1 MKKNME
7 RKRVSNWVFLA
18 VNGLVFTLFGLLV
31 IFLNDVAIKNLLR
44 YIGMGMLVLGAIL
57 LLLGI
62 NSIRRDKAGAMVLIE
77 AIACIA
83 IGIALLFFPEAS
95 VSLFLLMIGIWAII
109 IGVIQ
114 LVIVVNL
121 GNALKSKNIALING
135 LLTIGIGISLLFNP
149 FQWGI
154 FLIKLIGFL
163 AALFGVVLIWFA
175 MMVRSAKSS

>member
-1 MKKNME
+1 ME

-18 VNGLVFTLFGLLV
+18 VNGLVFILFGLLV

-77 AIACIA
+77 AIASVA

-121 GNALKSKNIALING
+121 GTALKSRNIALING

-154 FLIKLIGFL
+154 FLIKMIGVL
-163 AALFGVVLIWFA
+163 AALFGIVLVWFA
-175 MMVRSAKSS
+175 MMIKSLK